1 MNPLSSIGTLRTER
15 TAPVA
20 SSASSASSA
29 GLVGL
34 VGAIG
39 AEWTKLWSVRA
50 PYACLLAGLL
60 LTGVFTFYYA
70 ALARINDQPIQP
82 LGNAPVSSVVLGQ
95 FVIVVLAMTTVT
107 GEYATGSV
115 RTSLQWVPVRHRMQ
129 LAKAVVAA
137 VVAFAAGVLF
147 AVLGM
152 AVAWTP
158 FRGHAVFDPA
168 TAIPQALA
176 MGLYCALTAVL
187 TVGVSFALRAA
198 AGTLAALF
206 VLIFALP
213 ALCTALGGPFLL
225 TVHDYL
231 PQTAGSHFMLADGRA
246 PYPTVAALLIVLAWT
261 AAAHLT
267 GRFVLRRRDG

>member
-1 MNPLSSIGTLRTER
+1 MNPLSPTGTLRTER

-20 SSASSASSA
+20 SSASSSGS
-29 GLVGL
+29 GGL

-60 LTGVFTFYYA
+60 LTGVFTYYYGS
-70 ALARINDQPIQP
+70 LARINDKPIQP

-152 AVAWTP
+152 AVAWTS

-168 TAIPQALA
+168 TAISQVLA

-187 TVGVSFALRAA
+187 TVGVSFALRAG
-198 AGTLAALF
+198 AGTLSALF

-213 ALCTALGGPFLL
+213 AMCTALGGPFLL

-246 PYPTVAALLIVLAWT
+246 PYPTVAAILIVLAWT
-261 AAAHLT
+261 AAAHLA